1 MGRESSNN
9 DPSTNTNADTLIPM
23 QVKSSRPQVHWE
35 KKARWVVDGN
45 VWTSSGISAGID
57 VTYAFVGKFYGED
70 VAQKIADRSE
80 YMRNK
85 DSTFDPFA
93 DMY

>member
-1 MGRESSNN
+1 MRPE
-9 DPSTNTNADTLIPM
+9 
-23 QVKSSRPQVHWE
+23 VKWE

-45 VWTSSGISAGID
+45 IWTSSGISAGID
-57 VTYAFVGKFYGED
+57 VTYAFVGKLYGED

-80 YMRNK
+80 YIRNK
-85 DSTFDPFA
+85 DPSFDPFA